1 MRKTSL
7 DCVFE
12 LAKKDKRVLF
22 IGSDLGPGVLEN
34 FKKEIPSQFLMEGVA
49 EQFIIGM
56 SAGLAKEGFIPYVNT
71 IATFLTRRCYEQ
83 VAIDLCL
90 HDLPVRLIGNGGG
103 LVYAPLGP
111 THLALE
117 DISLMKSL
125 PNMTII
131 SPCDAKEMHA
141 MMHQTLNYM
150 HPIYIRLGR
159 GGEKIV
165 TDQSNKIK
173 IGKGVVFKKGKD
185 ALIISTGT
193 MTQKALE
200 VSEEIIQNKIDC
212 GILHLNTIKPL
223 DIESIIENSKDKKL
237 IITIEEH
244 YKTGG
249 LGSSILEVINENLGK
264 NSPEIM
270 RIGVEN
276 KFLDEYGNQD
286 TLQRSVGLE
295 TNNIK
300 RKILNFF
307 KI

>member
-131 SPCDAKEMHA
+131 SPCDAKEMHV

-165 TDQSNKIK
+165 TDESNKIK

>member
-131 SPCDAKEMHA
+131 SPCDAKEMRA

>member
-22 IGSDLGPGVLEN
+22 VGSDLGPGVLEN
-34 FKKEIPSQFLMEGVA
+34 FKNEIPSQFIMEGVA

-131 SPCDAKEMHA
+131 SPCDANEMRQ
-141 MMHQTLNYM
+141 MMYQTLNYM

-159 GGEKIV
+159 GGEKII
-165 TDQSNKIK
+165 SNSNENIK

-200 VSEEIIQNKIDC
+200 ISEKISRSKIDC

-223 DIESIIENSKDKKL
+223 DLDRIIENSKNKKL

-244 YKTGG
+244 YKIGG
-249 LGSSILEVINENLGK
+249 LGSSILEVFNENLGK
-264 NSPEIM
+264 NAPEVI
-270 RIGVEN
+270 RVGVEN
-276 KFLDEYGNQD
+276 KFLEEYGNQD
-286 TLQRSVGLE
+286 TLQKSVGLE
-295 TNNIK
+295 TNNIIK
-300 RKILNFF
+300 KILNFF
-307 KI
+307 K